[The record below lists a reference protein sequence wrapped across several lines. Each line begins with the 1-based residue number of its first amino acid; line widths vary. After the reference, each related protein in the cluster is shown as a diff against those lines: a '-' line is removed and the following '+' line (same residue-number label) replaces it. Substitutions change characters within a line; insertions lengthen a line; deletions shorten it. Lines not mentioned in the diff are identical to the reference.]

1 MRIPLALEIGD
12 ERGTEMAI
20 GLVASVS
27 GKIHPECVERLL
39 PDAQRAAVRGGADR
53 AGAGQAG
60 YDAIER
66 RVHGGGRRDLVAD
79 QAALRAV
86 ADELA
91 LVLDGLAGDAVTGEA
106 RQAQVGGARNDAF
119 LARRQ

>member
-39 PDAQRAAVRGGADR
+39 ADAQCAAVRGGADR
-53 AGAGQAG
+53 AGAGEPG
-60 YDAIER
+60 DDLFEG
-66 RVHGGGRRDLVAD
+66 RVHRAGRRDLVAD
-79 QAALRAV
+79 QAAFRAV

-91 LVLDGLAGDAVTGEA
+91 LVLDGLAGDAVAGEA
-106 RQAQVGGARNDAF
+106 
-119 LARRQ
+119 